1 MGRGRKKKHR
11 NKGKCQKGL
20 ETMIMGID
28 HGYYAIKTRHFSFP
42 AGVTAYGRFVQ
53 DPYPGVSINPAYH
66 FPYAVVAIT
75 SSQRADTARPVCS

>member
-1 MGRGRKKKHR
+1 MIIFPHNDFFRSNIFRYIGLHLFIARHKGFHR
-11 NKGKCQKGL
+11 DMSGL
-20 ETMIMGID
+20 CI
-28 HGYYAIKTRHFSFP
+28 
-42 AGVTAYGRFVQ
+42 YGRFVQ